1 MRSRPVALLLV
12 GVLLLVQACAPAR
25 PTRRDVVIGL
35 VGEPASVFADDPN
48 ARIIAAAVTE
58 QLVRRDAHDD
68 LVPRL
73 AVEVPTIENGG
84 VVVVPDDP
92 AAPDGRLV
100 VTFKLRPDL
109 IWQDGVPLTASDVRF
124 AWETDRGAP
133 VGSEARWTA
142 DRVERVDVVTDRMV
156 RFTYRANERWDGYA
170 LAARVLPEHVLANA
184 SAALRARYAREPVH
198 AGPFAVAAWLPGIG
212 VTLSAFK
219 GYALGAP
226 SLGRLELRFFADR
239 SQLLDAL
246 RRGEVDVVPSP
257 GLEADVAGT
266 LDRFADGTTLQTYYK
281 QAESV
286 EVLRFGPRF
295 ADPVLRK
302 AVELTVDRRKLSA
315 SLFEGRAIV
324 PRTYLVAPG
333 WAASDAGS
341 LPLVDREQALALLRA
356 AGYTHGTFGILEH
369 GSGRFTV
376 SILVAAGSVART
388 AAAQLVAGDL
398 AAIGIAAEVR
408 TQVPESAAAAVAS
421 GAFDL
426 AIGPEDASDPQ
437 RATERYRGAAGPW
450 FDTLARAATGA
461 GDRAE
466 KRLLYAELQRTWDD
480 ARPALPLYQLL
491 QVDVAPRSL
500 AGVDPTSAGAP
511 LTWNAREWRFTTP

>member
-1 MRSRPVALLLV
+1 VRSPPVALLLIV
-12 GVLLLVQACAPAR
+12 VLLLLQACASPR
-25 PTRRDVVIGL
+25 PVRRDVVIGM
-35 VGEPASVFADDPN
+35 VGEPASVFSDEPN

-58 QLVRRDAHDD
+58 QLVRRDAHDE

-73 AVEVPTIENGG
+73 AVSVPTLENGG
-84 VVVVPDDP
+84 LTVVADDP
-92 AAPDGRLV
+92 AAPAGRLV
-100 VTFKLRPDL
+100 ATFELRREL
-109 IWQDGVPLTASDVRF
+109 VWQDGAPLTTTDVRF
-124 AWETDRGAP
+124 AWETDRTAP
-133 VGSEARWTA
+133 VGTESRWAA
-142 DRVERVDVVTDRMV
+142 DRVERVDVVTDRLV

-184 SAALRARYAREPVH
+184 SAAQRARYAREPVH

-212 VTLSAFK
+212 ITLSAFK
-219 GYALGAP
+219 SYALGAP
-226 SLGRLELRFFADR
+226 ALGRLELRFFVDR
-239 SQLLDAL
+239 PSLLDAL

-257 GLEADVAGT
+257 GLEADLAGT

-295 ADPVLRK
+295 SDPVLRA

-315 SLFEGRAIV
+315 ALFEGRAIV

-341 LPLVDREQALALLRA
+341 LPAVDREQARALLQA
-356 AGYTHGTFGILEH
+356 AGYTHGTFGILER
-369 GSGRFTV
+369 GAERFTV
-376 SILVAAGSVART
+376 SIQVAAGSVARSD
-388 AAAQLVAGDL
+388 AARLVAGDL
-398 AAIGIAAEVR
+398 AAIGIAADVR
-408 TQVPESAAAAVAS
+408 VQAAETTAIAVAS

-426 AIGPEDASDPQ
+426 AIGLEDASDPQ
-437 RATERYRGAAGPW
+437 RATERYRGAAGAW
-450 FDTLARAATGA
+450 FDTLAGAATAA
-461 GDRAE
+461 GDRGE
-466 KRLLYAELQRTWDD
+466 KRLIYAELARTWDD
-480 ARPALPLYQLL
+480 ARAALPLYQQL